1 MRREKITPIPACTR
15 QKAGQFTNLWR
26 SIQNNLFHFL
36 YLDDSEEEGER
47 GGVERGVGVL
57 QWASRGIRATVKQ
70 LEGSVE
76 RMCPSEASEMC
87 LFSLHGWQTQAE
99 VPAPPCLTA
108 SEIPELRLKIVN
120 AGKKRGKMCIRKTP
134 SFSRKIIGNC
144 VQKQKERRLVPVLSS
159 GALVFGQIVD

>member
-1 MRREKITPIPACTR
+1 MTVHPKQSFPFPLPGWLRGFRGGGGKRWSREGGGGVTVSQQRHQSNCEAVRRER
-15 QKAGQFTNLWR
+15 GENVSEW
-26 SIQNNLFHFL
+26 SI
-36 YLDDSEEEGER
+36 
-47 GGVERGVGVL
+47 
-57 QWASRGIRATVKQ
+57 
-70 LEGSVE
+70 
-76 RMCPSEASEMC
+76 ASEMC